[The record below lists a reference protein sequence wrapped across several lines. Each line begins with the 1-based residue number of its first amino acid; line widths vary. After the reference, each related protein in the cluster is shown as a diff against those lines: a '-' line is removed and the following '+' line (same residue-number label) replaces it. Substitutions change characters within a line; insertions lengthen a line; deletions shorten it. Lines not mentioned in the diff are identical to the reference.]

1 MMIYKCDICNY
12 STQSN
17 SNYHKH
23 LKTRK
28 HKKNYVLTT
37 KIDNEKHNTFEYAT
51 FLQQSATLCNTTTHP
66 VEKDVFLCEFCNKEF
81 SKHQSYYR
89 HKKHYCKNKKDSV
102 SESMGNN
109 YKELMNKII
118 DIKDE
123 SRKEMK
129 DFFMEVLINQKENMK
144 ETVTMILDD
153 KNKNNELLIN
163 AAISNKGNINNNYTQ
178 NNTMNNTNYVLNYI
192 NYSEADSMNN
202 IKDKFKLTRDEFIKA
217 SLTTGYK
224 GALMEKAENVIIR
237 PYLKSQEKRPMQ
249 TVDIARKK
257 ALYKD
262 NQSENWTFTPK
273 TTLDQCFN
281 EFHLS
286 ALNHQDQT
294 INENPNLLIGSIEDN
309 LYKQTYFIPTEIKD
323 KESIYRDVKNHIY
336 KNTKVKRIEKGSFL
350 DNPEIDLLCD
360 KDNSIYDSDNNYK
373 DIYHCGKKFL
383 YNEWNYVFDIDTKD
397 CIGTREFD
405 NHMQKYFIK
414 KFE

>member
-1 MMIYKCDICNY
+1 MVYYCKICNY

-23 LKTRK
+23 LKTK
-28 HKKNYVLTT
+28 
-37 KIDNEKHNTFEYAT
+37 KHNNNTKSVSNTGNESILSSSNAT
-51 FLQQSATLCNTTTHP
+51 FVQQSATLCNTTTHS
-66 VEKDVFLCEFCNKEF
+66 VEKENFICKFCDREFT
-81 SKHQSYYR
+81 KHQSYYR
-89 HKKHYCKNKKDSV
+89 HMKYYCKHKKNIIDNN
-102 SESMGNN
+102 ETNN
-109 YKELMNKII
+109 YRFLMEKII

-123 SRKEMK
+123 NRREMK
-129 DFFMEVLINQKENMK
+129 DLFMEVLSSQKENMR
-144 ETVTMILDD
+144 ETMTMILDD

-163 AAISNKGNINNNYTQ
+163 AANCNKGNINNFTQ

-192 NYSEADSMNN
+192 NYSEADSMNH

-217 SLTTGYK
+217 SMTTGYK
-224 GALMEKAENVIIR
+224 GALMEKADNIIIK

-273 TTLDQCFN
+273 ITLDQCFN

-294 INENPNLLIGSIEDN
+294 INENPNLVIDSVEDN

-336 KNTKVKRIEKGSFL
+336 KNTKVKRIEKDSFSN
-350 DNPEIDLLCD
+350 NPEIDLLCY
-360 KDNSIYDSDNNYK
+360 KDNSIYDPEDKYK
-373 DIYHCGKKFL
+373 DMYNCGKQVL
-383 YNEWNYVFDIDTKD
+383 YNEYNYVFDFETKK
-397 CIGTREFD
+397 CIGQREYD
-405 NHMQKYFIK
+405 KHIQKYFVK

>member
-1 MMIYKCDICNY
+1 MVYDCKICNY
-12 STQSN
+12 TTKSN

-28 HKKNYVLTT
+28 HKKNYVEQKTNGIELYETKHYAT
-37 KIDNEKHNTFEYAT
+37 QMQHYSTKCNNNVKIDFIDK
-51 FLQQSATLCNTTTHP
+51 
-66 VEKDVFLCEFCNKEF
+66 EFFVCKYCNKEF
-81 SKHQSYYR
+81 GKHQSYYR
-89 HKKHYCKNKKDSV
+89 HMKYYCKNKKDEDIIS
-102 SESMGNN
+102 NN
-109 YKELMNKII
+109 NHNYRYLMEKII

-123 SRKEMK
+123 NRKEMK
-129 DFFMEVLINQKENMK
+129 DFFMEVLSSQKENMK
-144 ETVTMILDD
+144 ETMTLILDD
-153 KNKNNELLIN
+153 KNRNNEFLLN
-163 AAISNKGNINNNYTQ
+163 SNKSNSVNNFTQ

-217 SLTTGYK
+217 SLTKGYK
-224 GALMEKAENVIIR
+224 GALMEKANNIIIK

-273 TTLDQCFN
+273 ITLDQCFN

-294 INENPNLLIGSIEDN
+294 INENPNLVIDSIEDN

-336 KNTKVKRIEKGSFL
+336 KNTQVKRIEENSFL
-350 DNPEIDLLCD
+350 NNPEIDLISY
-360 KDNSIYDSDNNYK
+360 KDNSIYDSNDKYK
-373 DIYHCGKKFL
+373 EMYNCGKIFL
-383 YNEWNYVFDIDTKD
+383 AK
-397 CIGTREFD
+397 CICFHI
-405 NHMQKYFIK
+405 NNLIC
-414 KFE
+414 